1 MDQIEILILAT
12 DEFARILAAVPG
24 DTMADPSTCDE
35 WNVGGL
41 IGHVVGGSRMAVAL
55 IGGAS
60 AAEALELVLS
70 AGGDADPQAAFTAA
84 GAEQVAAFASAD
96 MAAIVHH
103 PAMDMPVAQLLGF
116 RITDLVVHGWD
127 LARSTG
133 LRETIDPRL
142 VEAVW
147 TAIEPM
153 VPMMGSVGVFG
164 EGQSGALDASATL
177 QARMLDACGRRP

>member
-1 MDQIEILILAT
+1 MDRIEILTLAT
-12 DEFARILAAVPG
+12 DEFARRLAVVPN

-41 IGHVVGGSRMAVAL
+41 IGHVIGGTRMAVAL

-60 AAEALELVLS
+60 AAEALELVL
-70 AGGDADPQAAFTAA
+70 AGGDDDDPLPAFTAS
-84 GAEQVAAFASAD
+84 GADQIAAFATAD
-96 MAAIVHH
+96 MDAIVHH

-133 LRETIDPRL
+133 GEEAIDPRL

-147 TAIEPM
+147 SAIEPM

-164 EGQSGALDASATL
+164 AGQSGSLDEAASL